1 MMTLLM
7 FGFDSGVNVAVI
19 SLVVAV
25 VSFDFRVVCSDA
37 IKDQGPLPIN
47 IRCRFSSP

>member
-1 MMTLLM
+1 M
-7 FGFDSGVNVAVI
+7 FGFDNGVNVAVI

-37 IKDQGPLPIN
+37 IKDQGH
-47 IRCRFSSP
+47 SPAVSYDC